1 MSDHDLEPEFSFSPA
16 KPCRFTFDTSVSD
29 SYYKDLVEQYR
40 TFQERINRLITE
52 PTIDGNP
59 IIQFIFRMADPDP
72 KDLAICGRALIRL
85 SELYPEYQKLEKK
98 IHFMQYARNHP
109 DVAALAF
116 GDFNTDIEKLLEQTA
131 KENL

>member
-1 MSDHDLEPEFSFSPA
+1 MSDHDLEPEFSYAPV
-16 KPCRFTFDTSVSD
+16 KPFRFTFDTSVSD
-29 SYYKDLVEQYR
+29 AHYKDLIEQYN
-40 TFQERINRLITE
+40 TLQERINRLITE

-59 IIQFIFRMADPDP
+59 IIQFIFRMSDPDP

-85 SELYPEYQKLEKK
+85 SELYPEYQKLKEKMS
-98 IHFMQYARNHP
+98 FMQYARNHP

-116 GDFNTDIEKLLEQTA
+116 GDFNNDIEKLLEQTA